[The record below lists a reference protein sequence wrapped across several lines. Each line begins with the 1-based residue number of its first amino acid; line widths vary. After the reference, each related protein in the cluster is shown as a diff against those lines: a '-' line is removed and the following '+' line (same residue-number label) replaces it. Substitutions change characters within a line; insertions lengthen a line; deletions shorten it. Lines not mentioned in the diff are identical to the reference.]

1 MDLSP
6 CRRQTKVRLSLEPG
20 AVAAAQEGSHLVL
33 SGDTAIHI
41 KQTEVL
47 QMNRPNLTR
56 TSIGVAAGL
65 LLIAA
70 VVGACSSAATAP
82 PTQVAA
88 GATQVGVP
96 PTQAPAATQA
106 PAGAAATLLAKAIGS
121 QTLLVA
127 GGNGMTVYT
136 FTKDTAGSGTSACT
150 GGCLT
155 KWPAVTVA
163 AGTAP
168 TAGDGVSGMLA
179 TITRPDD
186 GTLQVTY
193 NGLPLYFYQS
203 DKAPGDTN
211 GSYPNWNL
219 VKP

>member
-1 MDLSP
+1 
-6 CRRQTKVRLSLEPG
+6 
-20 AVAAAQEGSHLVL
+20 
-33 SGDTAIHI
+33 
-41 KQTEVL
+41 
-47 QMNRPNLTR
+47 MNRPNLTR
-56 TSIGVAAGL
+56 TSIGTAAGL

-70 VVGACSSAATAP
+70 VVGACSSGTAAGPYGASA
-82 PTQVAA
+82 TQAVA
-88 GATQVGVP
+88 GATQAAAVTPVP
-96 PTQAPAATQA
+96 AVATPAAASQA
-106 PAGAAATLLAKAIGS
+106 PAGAAVTLLAKAIGS

-127 GGNGMTVYT
+127 GANGMTVYT
-136 FTKDTAGSGTSACT
+136 FTKDTVGSGVSTCT

-163 AGTAP
+163 AGAKP

-179 TITRPDD
+179 TITRTDD

-193 NGLPLYFYQS
+193 NGLPLYFFQG
-203 DKAPGDTN
+203 DKAPGDTT